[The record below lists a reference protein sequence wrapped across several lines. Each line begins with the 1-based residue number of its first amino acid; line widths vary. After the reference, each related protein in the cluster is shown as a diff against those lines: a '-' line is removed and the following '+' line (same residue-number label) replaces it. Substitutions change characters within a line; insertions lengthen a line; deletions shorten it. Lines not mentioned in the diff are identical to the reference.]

1 MSSIEFKNLEELSKM
16 QNLKP
21 YLTKHIKAELQ
32 ELNQAWVDDCKS
44 NTPVQTGKMRESWNN
59 DGVHIT
65 NENITLSV
73 SNKMEYAPH
82 VEYGHRIRRNG
93 KYVGIVKGQY
103 IARNGRRRTYAKIPE
118 ALTTAFQKAFD
129 ELG

>member
-21 YLTKHIKAELQ
+21 YINKHIKAELQ

-44 NTPVQTGKMRESWNN
+44 NTNVVSGKLRESWKN

-65 NENITLSV
+65 DESIILSI
-73 SNKMEYAPH
+73 SNKMEYASD
-82 VEYGHRIRRNG
+82 VEYGHRIKING

-103 IARNGRRRTYAKIPE
+103 IARRGRQKVYSRIPK
-118 ALTTAFQKAFD
+118 ALTTAFQKAFN